1 MKNVKVV
8 QRNFLFVHRYFYFY
22 SVLCNT
28 IIIPLYHRNIS
39 GDQTSVFCPPGQFK
53 YCSRE
58 FMDDF
63 NLACSFYVVYLIMI
77 IQGVGTLLPWNMFI
91 TAHAVSTQ

>member
-1 MKNVKVV
+1 
-8 QRNFLFVHRYFYFY
+8 
-22 SVLCNT
+22 
-28 IIIPLYHRNIS
+28 
-39 GDQTSVFCPPGQFK
+39 
-53 YCSRE
+53 
-58 FMDDF
+58 MDDF